1 MSTKSRSSLF
11 QGAYS
16 GATIRK
22 QSAEEKLAKAQRE
35 ADVAAAEEWS
45 IRLQFHGGPAQP
57 SPTIAQCLNSD
68 YEWLQVECRRCRHE
82 AQVPLREVRRKRDT
96 PIWKLEA
103 ALRCER
109 CRDRRYAPPVRLV
122 KLNKTAERATS
133 GCKGGGQT

>member
-1 MSTKSRSSLF
+1 MSTKSRNSLF

-22 QSAEEKLAKAQRE
+22 QTAEEKLAKAQRE
-35 ADVAAAEEWS
+35 ADVVAAEEWS
-45 IRLQFHGGPAQP
+45 IRMQFHGGPAQP
-57 SPTIAQCLNSD
+57 SPTISD

-109 CRDRRYAPPVRLV
+109 CRDRRYAPPVRLM
-122 KLNKTAERATS
+122 KLNKTAERTS
-133 GCKGGGQT
+133 VVSTGEDQG